1 MEDEEPFGL
10 WQGQCQACETWGP
23 VNDLMLCEECAAMSR
38 LRGTMLERDLIRQR
52 DWEYSATAFGLSP
65 EACEELR
72 RQVVRQF
79 GEALE
84 LIAPP
89 TKPRAGGTKPRRKR
103 SK

>member
-10 WQGQCQACETWGP
+10 WEGQCQACEMWGP
-23 VNDLMLCEECAAMSR
+23 VNDLMLCEGCNA
-38 LRGTMLERDLIRQR
+38 MLERDLIRQR

-79 GEALE
+79 GEVLE

-89 TKPRAGGTKPRRKR
+89 TKPRVGGTKPRWNR